1 MIKNNN
7 KNQLNYVISLTE
19 RFLDNTESI
28 EEILEE
34 WNEEWK
40 HGVDDTF
47 YEAFP
52 YVLRLYE
59 EFQHYFSDSDIREK
73 DKSYDE
79 YQINLIKELLIELQ
93 KYKEREYMLSLLL

>member
-19 RFLDNTESI
+19 KFLDNTESI

-34 WNEEWK
+34 WDEEWK

-52 YVLRLYE
+52 
-59 EFQHYFSDSDIREK
+59 
-73 DKSYDE
+73 
-79 YQINLIKELLIELQ
+79 
-93 KYKEREYMLSLLL
+93 